1 LSCRSREAR
10 SRFEPELIVYV
21 TGSDPYAGDPL
32 GSLQV
37 SKRALRVR
45 DRRVAELARELSCR
59 LVALPAGGYSPESP
73 SITAT
78 GFAAMAG

>member
-1 LSCRSREAR
+1 
-10 SRFEPELIVYV
+10 
-21 TGSDPYAGDPL
+21 
-32 GSLQV
+32 LQV

-45 DRRVAELARELSCR
+45 DRRVAELERELSCP